1 MSTTPGFCTAF
12 SDYITEMK
20 RSGEEQRAFA
30 KGWDAAMKFMSS
42 PRMPAPA
49 TGNPPR
55 QYYIPTPVRPELA
68 QLAERF
74 VGESKMSI
82 RLVDGTVVPSPVT
95 EEDLKSWDFHNGVA
109 AGKAVFGEAL
119 PLVAF
124 YTDAP

>member
-42 PRMPAPA
+42 PRMPSPSTGTPLPTAPA
-49 TGNPPR
+49 TGEP
-55 QYYIPTPVRPELA
+55 
-68 QLAERF
+68 
-74 VGESKMSI
+74 
-82 RLVDGTVVPSPVT
+82 
-95 EEDLKSWDFHNGVA
+95 
-109 AGKAVFGEAL
+109 L